1 MPIPSC
7 SDFAFLQSQINQL
20 KAQIPTSAGGT
31 TISPGTIE
39 TVPAGSEYM
48 TITGDSESGYVI
60 NIGFPESS
68 GTGNYKGE
76 YGTSAQLIADNPN
89 SVLADYGYVNE
100 TSSFWYYSPTL
111 GTYVNQNVT
120 ASQYSSYEQAVKD
133 EIPFII
139 VAG

>member
-20 KAQIPTSAGGT
+20 RAQIPSGGGGT
-31 TISPGTIE
+31 TISAGTIE
-39 TVPAGSEYM
+39 TVPTGSEYM

-60 NIGFPESS
+60 NIGFPKSS
-68 GTGNYKGE
+68 STNNYKGE
-76 YGTSAQLIADNPN
+76 YDTSAELIADNPN
-89 SVLADYGYVNE
+89 SVLADYGYVKE

-111 GTYVNQNVT
+111 ETYINQNVT
-120 ASQYSSYEQAVKD
+120 ASQYGAYEQAVKD